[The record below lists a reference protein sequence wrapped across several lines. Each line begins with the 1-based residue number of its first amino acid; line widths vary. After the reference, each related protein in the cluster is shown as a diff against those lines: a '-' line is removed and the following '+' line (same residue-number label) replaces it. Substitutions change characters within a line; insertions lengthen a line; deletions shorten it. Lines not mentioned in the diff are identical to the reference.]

1 MLANPKVKKGGIAL
15 IVLIFGYMFV
25 LPKMQSA
32 NELPLEIPEH
42 ANPGHTYHLESTVY
56 NLLTPLAQQ
65 PRYLKLGVT
74 FEFETEDVA
83 FYFLEGEALEVALE
97 HFSEELGPK
106 VPIISDAVS
115 ALVAAKT
122 LEEISSVNGRASLK
136 TELQTIVA
144 EIVGEPHLTNIFFP
158 EYLFQ

>member
-42 ANPGHTYHLESTVY
+42 ANPGPTYYLDSTVY
-56 NLLTPLAQQ
+56 NLLTPVAQQ

-83 FYFLEGEALEVALE
+83 FYFLEGEALKLALE

-106 VPIISDAVS
+106 RPIISDAVS
-115 ALVAAKT
+115 TVVAAKS
-122 LEEISSVNGRASLK
+122 LEEISTVSGRAALK
-136 TELQTIVA
+136 EELRVVVG
-144 EIVGEPHLTNIFFP
+144 EIVGEPHLIDVFFP
-158 EYLFQ
+158 EFHFQ